1 MTETAIVKSSSTQI
15 EEYRPLTLATGKSK
29 LPSDEEWSKM
39 IQFAAFVWKSGI
51 AESMSLNNEAQVV
64 IVVMKGWELGLP
76 PMTSLEN
83 VRIIKGRPQPSAAL
97 MESLA
102 VARVPGARVDWTDLG
117 ENGSATCTAY
127 RRGRQPIKI
136 TYTEADAKRAGVLGK
151 ETYQR
156 HPAQLYRAGALRQ
169 ACWLQYKEVYLGFEV
184 NAADVFVSEI
194 DDELDVAEKAA
205 PTNGAAAAPPPPPAP
220 AAPSAPI
227 AAQPANPP
235 GAPPAAAQAPAQPPA
250 TPPATSA
257 PAATAPTPPAQ
268 PPAVTEPEDSALPFT
283 KGEFLG
289 KKLSDLKGEDFRKI
303 VHGYQKVIARSD
315 PADEAGLKKNTDWRD
330 RVQKWADHRGVQ
342 IPPWQPAPPQSA

>member
-1 MTETAIVKSSSTQI
+1 MTETAIVKSGSTQL

-29 LPSDEEWSKM
+29 LPSDDEWLKM
-39 IQFAAFVWKSGI
+39 IQFAGFVWKSGV
-51 AESMSLNNEAQVV
+51 AESMSLQNEAQVV

-102 VARVPGARVDWTDLG
+102 VARVPGAHVDWIELG
-117 ENGSATCTAY
+117 ENGSATCVAH

-136 TYTEADAKRAGVLGK
+136 TYTEADAKRARVSDK

-184 NAADVFVSEI
+184 NAADVLISEI
-194 DDELDVAEKAA
+194 DDELDMAERAA
-205 PTNGAAAAPPPPPAP
+205 PTNGAAAAPPPVAP
-220 AAPSAPI
+220 AAPSAP
-227 AAQPANPP
+227 APVAVQSANPP
-235 GAPPAAAQAPAQPPA
+235 GATPAAAQAPAQPPA
-250 TPPATSA
+250 SPPQA
-257 PAATAPTPPAQ
+257 PTPTPPAQ
-268 PPAVTEPEDSALPFT
+268 PPAVTAPEDSALPFT

-303 VHGYQKVIARSD
+303 IHGYQKVIARSD
-315 PADEAGLKKNTDWRD
+315 PTDEAGLKKNTDWRD

-342 IPPWQPAPPQSA
+342 IPSWQPAPPA

>member
-1 MTETAIVKSSSTQI
+1 MTETAIVKSGSTQL

-39 IQFAAFVWKSGI
+39 IQFAAFVWKSGV

-102 VARVPGARVDWTDLG
+102 VARVPGAHVDWIELG
-117 ENGSATCTAY
+117 ENGSATCVAH

-136 TYTEADAKRAGVLGK
+136 TYTEADAKRARVSDK

-184 NAADVFVSEI
+184 NAADVLISEI
-194 DDELDVAEKAA
+194 DDELDMAERVA
-205 PTNGAAAAPPPPPAP
+205 PTNGAAAAPPPAAP
-220 AAPSAPI
+220 AAPSASAPV
-227 AAQPANPP
+227 AVQSANPP
-235 GAPPAAAQAPAQPPA
+235 GATPAAAQAPAQPPA
-250 TPPATSA
+250 SPPPAQT
-257 PAATAPTPPAQ
+257 PTPPTQ
-268 PPAVTEPEDSALPFT
+268 PPAVTAPEDSALPFT

-303 VHGYQKVIARSD
+303 IHGYQKVIARSD
-315 PADEAGLKKNTDWRD
+315 PTDEAGLKKNTDWRD

-342 IPPWQPAPPQSA
+342 IPSWQPAPPA